1 MGDINSG
8 RDIQDY
14 PDRKTDG
21 MFRMKNED
29 LAWEEISRER
39 IVRDEWIEFRQSAF
53 RYPDGRVF
61 EPYYTYSRKDY
72 VVIVATDEEGRFLCV
87 RQYRQGIMEVTTEF
101 TAGGIEVKDKDTKE
115 IEADSDSDQA
125 QDIVKPGVRRT
136 DHPTVEWALSAA
148 KRELAEETGY
158 ESDEWKHL
166 LTIPS
171 NATMADNYA
180 YLFTA
185 KNCRKVTEQSLD
197 ETEYLGVELLTADQ
211 IEELIATGG
220 FQQAI
225 HCLAWELAKN
235 E

>member
-1 MGDINSG
+1 
-8 RDIQDY
+8 
-14 PDRKTDG
+14 
-21 MFRMKNED
+21 MFCLKNAD
-29 LAWEEISRER
+29 LAWEEISREQ
-39 IVRDEWIEFRQSAF
+39 IVSDEWIEFRKSVF

-87 RQYRQGIMEVTTEF
+87 RQYRQGIMDVTTEF
-101 TAGGIEVKDKDTKE
+101 TAGGIEVKDKDGKVMTS
-115 IEADSDSDQA
+115 DSDSDMTGSV
-125 QDIVKPGVRRT
+125 VKPGVRRT
-136 DHPTVEWALSAA
+136 DHPSVEWALAAA

-171 NATMADNYA
+171 NATMADNWA

-197 ETEYLGVELLTADQ
+197 ETEYLGVELLSADD
-211 IEELIATGG
+211 IEKLIAGGG

-225 HCLAWELAKN
+225 HCLAWELAKKM
-235 E
+235 

>member
-1 MGDINSG
+1 MDN
-8 RDIQDY
+8 
-14 PDRKTDG
+14 T
-21 MFRMKNED
+21 D
-29 LAWEEISRER
+29 LAWEEISRQP
-39 IVRDEWIEFRQSAF
+39 IVRDEWIDFRKSAF

-101 TAGGIEVKDKDTKE
+101 PAGGIEGKDKDQKKGGS
-115 IEADSDSDQA
+115 ISEADQKRETT
-125 QDIVKPGVRRT
+125 KPGIRRE
-136 DHPTVEWALSAA
+136 DHPSVEWALSAA

-197 ETEYLGVELLTADQ
+197 ETEYLGVELLSADE
-211 IEELIATGG
+211 IENLIASGG

-225 HCLAWELAKN
+225 HCLAWELSKKSEEEN
-235 E
+235 K

>member
-1 MGDINSG
+1 MGDHNFGHDFEDHPEKS
-8 RDIQDY
+8 
-14 PDRKTDG
+14 TDG
-21 MFRMKNED
+21 SFRLKNED
-29 LAWEEISRER
+29 LAWEEIGRQR
-39 IVRDEWIEFRQSAF
+39 IVKDEWIEFRSSRF

-101 TAGGIEVKDKDTKE
+101 PAGGIEVKDRDAKE
-115 IEADSDSDQA
+115 SETGSDMDHA
-125 QDIVKPGVRRT
+125 KDIVKPGVRRE

-158 ESDEWKHL
+158 ESAEWKHL

-180 YLFTA
+180 YIFSA
-185 KNCRKVTEQSLD
+185 KNCRKVAEQSLD
-197 ETEYLGVELLTADQ
+197 ETEYLGVELLSAEV
-211 IEELIATGG
+211 IEDLIAGGG

-225 HCLAWELAKN
+225 HCLAWKLA
-235 E
+235 ESE